1 MSRQASLCRNLTKT
15 LLGMRSNELRSH
27 RTNRKDIILAMK
39 LTFLLLTIAF
49 LNVHA
54 HTAAQSVTF
63 TGKNISLQAV
73 FKVIKKQTGY
83 VVFTSTNVL
92 AGTQPVSL
100 SVSNMP
106 LAEFLT
112 MVLKD
117 QPLNYQIEDK
127 TILLSRKPQ
136 VNAPI
141 GVPKPLAPP
150 PIEIKGKI
158 TDQHG
163 AVIPGV
169 SILIKGTKKGTTTD
183 DNGNFSLRTDDDNS
197 TLIISYTGY
206 KTQEI
211 RLNHLTTIDVRMEI
225 EVNALNDIV
234 VVGYGTQSRSTV
246 SGAIT
251 KVGAKE
257 IALSPSPNL
266 GAGLAGRISGVTINN
281 RGGEPGNESLEI
293 FIRGKSTTGDASPLY
308 VIDGIVRDYGA
319 LSYLPPSEIESIS
332 VLKDASAAIYG
343 SRAANGVILVTTKR
357 GRTGKALIT
366 AAFNQAFTQQ
376 ERIGKVADA
385 YNFALMSN
393 LEQSQKGL
401 PEPYTATDL
410 ELYKNG
416 KDPLNHPN
424 TSWQKLVFR
433 PWSNQQ
439 RADISISGGN
449 QDVKYFVAAGYLTQN
464 SPFRNSFTYDKQYHF
479 RSNIDAQIA
488 KNLKISLDLSGRKR
502 DNVASHMDWAHVY
515 LSIPTQNGIYPNG
528 LYGPGRTGNNA
539 ALMARERDYGYT
551 LGNAA
556 NFTSNL
562 SIDYKIA
569 PVPGLSIQANLAYDY
584 DNNYLKNFQGVTYYY
599 LLDPATGIYNKMQNS
614 NAASPSL
621 NIDYPNGNSMTTN
634 IKLSYKRMII
644 PGSTIDAFIGFEQN
658 QTASYSVSAGRTN
671 YASSSIQELFAGD
684 ANKAN
689 QSNNG
694 SSASTGRQ
702 NLFGRALYSY
712 LDKYSLQFQFRYDGS
727 QNFPVGKRYGFF
739 PGVSG
744 AWNISK
750 ENFLSQVRSLD
761 YLKLRAS
768 YGELGNDK
776 IGPYQYLTSYSYG
789 NNYAFNGITNQGLVQ
804 TNAPNPNITWEVAKT
819 VDIGLEGSIF
829 GGLLTAELDLFSTNR
844 SNILAKRNA
853 SVPSY
858 TGLTLPSEN
867 IGRTKNKGVELSLT
881 HTRTI
886 NKNFKYAVEGNF
898 TYAKNTVVFIDE
910 VPGSPDYQRAQG
922 KSIGTPVLYEVIG
935 VYKDQTQIDASPH
948 LAGISPG
955 DLIRKDINGDK
966 IINNLDQVRQ
976 DYSTTPQIVYGLN
989 FRVDYR
995 QFQLSF
1001 GFQGQARALGERY
1014 SVLPFDPIGWGNFPA
1029 SLAKDVWSP
1038 ENINGNT
1045 PKPGQDFGKGGNG
1058 TTFNYA
1064 SAAFLKLKTAEL
1076 GYNFSNKLLT
1086 SAGFKS
1092 ARIFA
1097 SGTNLFFIHDNFKD
1111 QGVSP
1116 EQTNWGWGFGQQRV
1130 INLGLNVTF

>member
-1 MSRQASLCRNLTKT
+1 MQKNDCMSRRAPLRRNLTQT
-15 LLGMRSNELRSH
+15 LLV
-27 RTNRKDIILAMK
+27 MK

-54 HTAAQSVTF
+54 HTAAQNVTF
-63 TGKNISLQAV
+63 SGKNISLQKL

-92 AGTQPVSL
+92 ADTKPISL

-106 LAEFLT
+106 LPDFLN

-127 TILLSRKPQ
+127 TILLSRKPA
-136 VNAPI
+136 VNASI
-141 GVPKPLAPP
+141 GLPVPVSPP
-150 PIEIKGKI
+150 PVEIKGKV
-158 TDQHG
+158 TDKSG
-163 AVIPGV
+163 SGIAAV
-169 SILIKGTKKGTTTD
+169 SILIKGTQKGTTTD
-183 DNGNFSLRTDDDNS
+183 DNGNFSLKVADENS
-197 TLIISYTGY
+197 TLIISSTGY

-211 RLNHLTTIDVRMEI
+211 KLNRRTEINVQMEV
-225 EVNALNDIV
+225 EVNSMNDIV
-234 VVGYGTQSRSTV
+234 VVGYGTQFRSTV
-246 SGAIT
+246 SGAIS
-251 KVGAKE
+251 KVTAKE
-257 IALSPSPNL
+257 VSLSPAPNL

-293 FIRGKSTTGDASPLY
+293 FIRGKSTNGDASPLY

-319 LSYLPPSEIESIS
+319 LSYLPPAEIESIS

-366 AAFNQAFTQQ
+366 ASFNQAFTQQ

-385 YNFALMSN
+385 YSFALMSN
-393 LEQSQKGL
+393 LEQQQKGL
-401 PEPYTATDL
+401 PEPYTANDL

-416 KDPLNHPN
+416 TDPLNHPN

-464 SPFRNSFTYDKQYHF
+464 SPFRESFTYDKQYHF
-479 RSNIDAQIA
+479 RSNIDAQIT

-502 DNVASHMDWAHVY
+502 DNISSRMDWAHVY
-515 LSIPTQNGIYPNG
+515 LSVPTQNGIYPNG

-539 ALMARERDYGYT
+539 ALMAREREYGYIK
-551 LGNAA
+551 GNAG

-562 SIDYKIA
+562 GVDYKIQA
-569 PVPGLSIQANLAYDY
+569 VPGLSLQGNFAYDF
-584 DNNYLKNFQGVTYYY
+584 DNNYLKSFQGVTYYY
-599 LLDPATGIYNKMQNS
+599 LLDPATGLYNKMQNS

-621 NIDYPNGNSMTTN
+621 NIDYPNGNSITSN
-634 IKLSYKRMII
+634 IKLSYKRMVTEN
-644 PGSTIDAFIGFEQN
+644 STIDAFIGFEQN
-658 QTASYSVSAGRTN
+658 QTETYSVSAGRMN

-702 NLFGRALYSY
+702 NLFGRALYSL
-712 LDKYSLQFQFRYDGS
+712 LDKYSLLFQFRYDGS

-750 ENFLSQVRSLD
+750 ENFLKDVRSLD

-776 IGPYQYLTSYSYG
+776 VGPYQYLTSYSYG
-789 NNYAFNGITNQGLVQ
+789 NNYAFNGVTNQGLVQ

-819 VDIGLEGSIF
+819 VDIGLEGSIS
-829 GGLLTAELDLFSTNR
+829 GGLLTAEIDLFSTIR
-844 SNILAKRNA
+844 SNILAQRNA

-858 TGLTLPSEN
+858 TGLTLPAEN
-867 IGRTKNKGVELSLT
+867 IGRTKNKGIEISLT
-881 HTRTI
+881 HARII
-886 NKNFKYAVEGNF
+886 NKAFKYAVAGNF
-898 TYAKNTVVFIDE
+898 TYAKNTVVFKDE
-910 VPGSPDYQRAQG
+910 VPGSPDYQQEQG
-922 KSIGTPVLYEVIG
+922 KSIGAPLLYEVIG
-935 VYKDQTQIDASPH
+935 VYKDQAEIDASAH

-955 DLIRKDINGDK
+955 DLIRKDVNGDK
-966 IINNLDQVRQ
+966 IINNLDAVRQ

-989 FRVDYR
+989 FHFDYK
-995 QFQLSF
+995 QFQLSI
-1001 GFQGQARALGERY
+1001 GFQGQAKVLGERY

-1029 SLAKDVWSP
+1029 SLAQNVWSP
-1038 ENINGNT
+1038 ENTNGTN

-1058 TTFNYA
+1058 TTFNFA

-1076 GYNFSNKLLT
+1076 GYNFSNNLLAKT
-1086 SAGFKS
+1086 GIKA
-1092 ARIFA
+1092 ARLFA
-1097 SGTNLFFIHDNFKD
+1097 SGSNLFFIHDNFKD

-1130 INLGLNVTF
+1130 INLGFNVTF